1 MANFS
6 EKGQFAF
13 ELALKYFKTG
23 SFSAKELSEVSG
35 EKIAAATLTGIVN
48 KGYMTKEAGTPV
60 KYRFVD
66 DIDELLAMDS
76 EDGKKGCDKTHL
88 EQAKAA
94 KKNEFYTMVTD
105 VEMECS
111 KYRQQFRGKRIFCNC
126 NDGEEHSAF
135 WDYFRKNFD
144 AFGLDRLTAISYKEK
159 NGCGVKREIRTETFV
174 DEDTFTTTI
183 LTGDGGFESEE
194 SLAVLDECDIVI
206 TNPPFSEFRAF
217 VSLLLKSGKKF
228 LIIGNN
234 NAVSY
239 KEIFTPIKNE
249 EMRLGYSANKTMTFM
264 MPMSYEGEL
273 TDEGKMK
280 TGKVPAISWFTNLT
294 TKKMEEPIILTATYD
309 NDTNRR
315 ENYEKYD
322 SYDAINVDRV
332 ENIPKDYDGVM
343 GVPITYLG
351 KHCPSQF
358 EIIGLMASTTKDEIN
373 FGYPYINGVKKYARV
388 LIKRKS
394 MDESYLY

>member
-1 MANFS
+1 MN
-6 EKGQFAF
+6 K
-13 ELALKYFKTG
+13 L
-23 SFSAKELSEVSG
+23 
-35 EKIAAATLTGIVN
+35 KIALCQMNVIDNKQENILKATSMINEAAKNNSNFIVLPEMFNCPYSNDKFVEYAENEKSIHNMPWPNKVQDSNLTEESGILYDLTSVIATEIRKAKTNATKNKNFTAVDGLLCDKDGLTLYVYPGGRKQETYRLPQTLTGIVN

-66 DIDELLAMDS
+66 DIDELLAMDNK
-76 EDGKKGCDKTHL
+76 DGKKGCDKTHL

-206 TNPPFSEFRAF
+206 DGDSEK
-217 VSLLLKSGKKF
+217 LLK
-228 LIIGNN
+228 LIFSIV
-234 NAVSY
+234 VSPS
-239 KEIFTPIKNE
+239 KVQALTLKPNSLALCIF
-249 EMRLGYSANKTMTFM
+249 
-264 MPMSYEGEL
+264 GEFWYR
-273 TDEGKMK
+273 
-280 TGKVPAISWFTNLT
+280 S
-294 TKKMEEPIILTATYD
+294 
-309 NDTNRR
+309 
-315 ENYEKYD
+315 
-322 SYDAINVDRV
+322 
-332 ENIPKDYDGVM
+332 
-343 GVPITYLG
+343 
-351 KHCPSQF
+351 
-358 EIIGLMASTTKDEIN
+358 
-373 FGYPYINGVKKYARV
+373 
-388 LIKRKS
+388 
-394 MDESYLY
+394 